1 MKSTELVKSV
11 EQTIEGTRLYL
22 VARIPDNSL
31 DTWLKMKRS
40 ATEPL
45 YMLLAILYTNQQIDT
60 EKHNHLG
67 KLIDEVASIK
77 YQYDTNF
84 WRAQK

>member
-1 MKSTELVKSV
+1 MIERTIV
-11 EQTIEGTRLYL
+11 ESIEYTINETRLYL
-22 VARIPDNSL
+22 IARIPENPIG
-31 DTWLKMKRS
+31 TWQKMKRS

-60 EKHNHLG
+60 EKHNYLG
-67 KLIDEVASIK
+67 KLIDEVANIK